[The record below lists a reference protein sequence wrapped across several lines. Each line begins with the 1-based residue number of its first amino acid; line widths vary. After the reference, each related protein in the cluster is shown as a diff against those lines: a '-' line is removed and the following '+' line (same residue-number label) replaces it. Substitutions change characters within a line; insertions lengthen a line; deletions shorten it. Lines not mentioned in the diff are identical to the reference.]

1 MQFKFKLIAALLLVA
16 VGLAG
21 QDMSSLL
28 AKKLS
33 VEANNESVGVVLK
46 RLESLGDF
54 TIAYSNGSF
63 DAQRKVSFKLEN
75 TSLKQILESLF
86 RPGEVRYRAL
96 GNRLLIYKNGDSINF
111 GTTTLYQTVRGQVVD
126 EASNQPIPGAN
137 VVVPGSDPLIGASTG
152 PDGRFKIEKVPV
164 GRHTFHVTFMG
175 YLPVVMPNLT
185 IDAGKETVLTI
196 QLAESVT
203 ELESVVVTAEFD
215 KAKPL
220 NEMAL
225 ISAKSFSV
233 EETSRYAGSFND
245 PARMA
250 TSYAGVV
257 GSQDDTENAIIV
269 RGNSP
274 RGLLWRLEGMEIPN
288 PNHFASDGSSNGAIN
303 MLNSNVMANSDFLTG
318 AFPAEYGNAFS
329 GVFDMNMRN
338 GNNEKREYAIQAG
351 LLGLDA
357 SFEGPFKR
365 KEGKNLANA
374 SYLINYRY
382 STIGLLEDLGL
393 NIAATEGSRVPAFQD
408 LSFKLNVPTA
418 KAGTFS
424 FYGLGGFS
432 DSKDLQTVERN
443 GQTFDLEDREDY
455 KMGLLGLKNVMS
467 LSKKSFLESSVTYAR
482 YDYLFRLEDVFNN
495 QIYVQDLE
503 EYVNENIRLATTL
516 NTKFNARHSTKFGA
530 IYTRYKYDLN
540 SLGFFSDMTPHYN
553 TNEDGGF
560 GMHQFFVSHKY
571 RLSNE
576 LTFTGGFHY
585 LRMTLAGQDNLEPRL
600 GLQWQFSP
608 KQSLSFGFGM
618 HSRKEETS
626 LYFTEID
633 PVVNPDGRTN
643 RNLDLAKA
651 RHFVVGYNNR
661 LGKDLNLQIEAYY
674 QDLYNIPVSSNPGS
688 EYSSLNQ
695 EDAFQRLPLV
705 NEGTGENYGIE
716 LTLEKFFSRS
726 YFFLLTATLFNSSYQ
741 TLSKVDFHTRY
752 DAGYNL
758 NLVAG
763 KEFALGNS
771 KKQKTLNI
779 GLETVFGGGT
789 RVTEID
795 LPASI
800 AEGETVV
807 VEGDPFGL
815 QLKDYARVDFQ
826 IALKTN
832 IKGKT
837 HELRLDVQNLTSR
850 QNLIGQRFSVRT
862 NSIVND
868 SFTGEIIPVLSYK
881 LTF

>member
-1 MQFKFKLIAALLLVA
+1 MQFKITFFAALLLVA

-21 QDMSSLL
+21 QTTASLL
-28 AKKLS
+28 EKRLS
-33 VEANNESVGVVLK
+33 VQATEESVETVLK
-46 RLESLGDF
+46 QLESLGKF
-54 TIAYSNGSF
+54 SIAYSNGSF
-63 DAQRKVSFKLEN
+63 DAQRKLSINLQN
-75 TSLKQILESLF
+75 QSLQEILDTIF

-96 GNRLLIYKNGDSINF
+96 GNRLLIYKSGDTINMAT
-111 GTTTLYQTVRGQVVD
+111 GTLYQTVRGQVLD

-137 VVVPGSDPLIGASTG
+137 VVVPGSNPLIGASTG

-175 YLPVVMPNLT
+175 YLPAVLPNLVV
-185 IDAGKETVLTI
+185 DAGKETVLNI
-196 QLAESVT
+196 KLAESVT
-203 ELESVVVTAEFD
+203 ELASVVVTAEFD
-215 KAKPL
+215 KAVPL

-225 ISAKSFSV
+225 VSAKSFSV

-338 GNNEKREYAIQAG
+338 GNNETREYAIQAG
-351 LLGLDA
+351 LLGIDA

-393 NIAATEGSRVPAFQD
+393 DLAGEGSQVPAFQD
-408 LSFKLNVPTA
+408 LSFKLNIPTA

-432 DSKDLQTVERN
+432 DSKDLETIEDN
-443 GQTFDLEDREDY
+443 GQSFEVQDREEY
-455 KMGLLGLKNVMS
+455 KMGLLGAKHILN
-467 LSKKSFLESSVTYAR
+467 LDANSFLESSLTYSR
-482 YDYLFRLEDVFNN
+482 YDYDYIFEDVFNG
-495 QIYVQDLE
+495 QQFLADTEKYI
-503 EYVNENIRLATTL
+503 NENLRMATTM
-516 NTKFNARHSTKFGA
+516 NTKFNARHATKFGI
-530 IYTRYKYDLN
+530 IYTIYSYNLDSR
-540 SLGFFSDMTPHYN
+540 GFFEDRTPSYRVD
-553 TNEDGGF
+553 EQGDF
-560 GMHQFFVSHKY
+560 GMYQAFVSHKF
-571 RLSNE
+571 RVSNQ
-576 LTFTGGFHY
+576 LTLTGGFHY
-585 LRMTLAGQDNLEPRL
+585 LRMNLADQDNLEPRF
-600 GLQWQFSP
+600 GLKWQFMP

-626 LYFTEID
+626 LYFTEIE
-633 PVVNPDGRTN
+633 PRLNPDGRDN
-643 RNLDLAKA
+643 RNLGLAKA
-651 RHFVVGYNNR
+651 RHFVVGYSNR
-661 LGKDLNLQIEAYY
+661 LGKNLNLQVEAYY
-674 QDLYNIPVSSNPGS
+674 QDLYDIPVSSDPTS
-688 EYSSLNQ
+688 QYSSLNQ
-695 EDAFQRLPLV
+695 ENAFQRLPLI

-716 LTLEKFFSRS
+716 MTLEKFLSDD
-726 YFFLLTATLFNSSYQ
+726 YFFLLTGTLFKSTYQ
-741 TLSKVDFHTRY
+741 TLTRENYDTRY
-752 DAGYNL
+752 DSRYNV
-758 NLVAG
+758 NMVAG
-763 KEFALGNS
+763 REWLLGTS
-771 KKQKTLNI
+771 TKQKTLNI
-779 GLETVFGGGT
+779 GFEAVLGGGA
-789 RVTEID
+789 RVTPID

-800 AEGETVV
+800 AAGTTIFQ
-807 VEGDPFGL
+807 DTAPFGKR
-815 QLKDYARVDFQ
+815 LKDYARVDFQ

-832 IKGKT
+832 KKGIT

-850 QNLIGQRFSVRT
+850 QNVIGERFSRAT
-862 NSIVND
+862 NTIVNS

-881 LTF
+881 ITF